1 MRSFCP
7 NCKTDIFSNS
17 ASIDEFEQGFICSQC
32 GVRLRLKIKRRQAS
46 LKGYA
51 LHVLGGLMVLVVL
64 LAVKNNVTPE
74 VLNILEKV
82 SLYSLSLFF
91 AVLLVYAVYSHIAYS
106 RSGKASRYSAFEI
119 VNE

>member
-7 NCKTDIFSNS
+7 NCKTDILSNS
-17 ASIDEFEQGFICSQC
+17 ASMEEFEQVFICSQC

-51 LHVLGGLMVLVVL
+51 LNVLGGLMVLVVL

-74 VLNILEKV
+74 ILNILEEV
-82 SLYSLSLFF
+82 SLYSISLFF
-91 AVLLVYAVYSHIAYS
+91 GVLLIYAVYSYIAYS
-106 RSGKASRYSAFEI
+106 RSDKASRYSVFEI

>member
-17 ASIDEFEQGFICSQC
+17 ASTEEFERGFSCSQC
-32 GVRLRLKIKRRQAS
+32 GVRLRLKVKRRQAS

-51 LHVLGGLMVLVVL
+51 LHMLIGLMVIVAL
-64 LAVKNNVTPE
+64 LSVKNNVTPE
-74 VLNILEKV
+74 TLNILEKV

-91 AVLLVYAVYSHIAYS
+91 TVLLVYGVYSYIAYS

-119 VNE
+119 VGE